1 MKSTDGTVC
10 SAYYYFN
17 LTEPEI
23 ETWGAAACD
32 D

>member
-1 MKSTDGTVC
+1 MKPTVF
-10 SAYYYFN
+10 SAYYYFS